1 MPRVCTICS
10 HGRREE
16 IDRALLAGGSF
27 RSIAAQFEVSASAL
41 LRHRAHIAAAVAQ
54 SQALTVERLLSDLA
68 DLQARALK
76 LLTQAEEGG
85 DLRIALQGVRET
97 RGCIE
102 TAAKLLELSDL
113 EKRVQALEEA
123 KEGTA

>member
-54 SQALTVERLLSDLA
+54 AEALTIERLLSDLA
-68 DLQARALK
+68 DLQGRALA
-76 LLTQAEEGG
+76 LLDRAEKSG
-85 DLRIALQGVRET
+85 DLRTALAGVREA

-102 TAAKLLELSDL
+102 IIIRQLNHAE
-113 EKRVQALEEA
+113 
-123 KEGTA
+123 